1 MSYTPVVVG
10 RLPIVLGDTIQH
22 FPGILDVTMGMV
34 WYVMLSYKYLYICFT
49 FIRGY

>member
-22 FPGILDVTMGMV
+22 FPGILDVTMGLV
-34 WYVMLSYKYLYICFT
+34 CYVI
-49 FIRGY
+49 I